1 MFSSRLLALPPTQG
15 HACEWQD
22 CPGKETLFL
31 PVLLDRRE

>member
-1 MFSSRLLALPPTQG
+1 MFSSWLLALPPTQG

-22 CPGKETLFL
+22 CLGKETLFL